1 MPLQT
6 RALMI
11 SLSASENRSKLEVL
25 RVDSAR
31 ERTAGLP
38 VTVPAHCA
46 TDRSAPKR
54 DTERAM
60 SPENLDVCGSSQTH
74 STVATS
80 LCSSNCCD
88 PDIEIEAGRVLI
100 GTPTYRGYRG
110 VEQLFRDMRGV
121 VAGGGPER

>member
-1 MPLQT
+1 VSVLPGFPL
-6 RALMI
+6 
-11 SLSASENRSKLEVL
+11 RSPL
-25 RVDSAR
+25 
-31 ERTAGLP
+31 
-38 VTVPAHCA
+38 TVPLTGAR
-46 TDRSAPKR
+46 RSGILRA
-54 DTERAM
+54 AM

-88 PDIEIEAGRVLI
+88 PDIEIEAGIVLI